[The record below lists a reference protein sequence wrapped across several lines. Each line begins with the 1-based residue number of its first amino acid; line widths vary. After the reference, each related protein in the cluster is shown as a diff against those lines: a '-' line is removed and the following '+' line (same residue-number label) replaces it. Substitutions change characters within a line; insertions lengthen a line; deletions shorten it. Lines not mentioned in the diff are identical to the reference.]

1 MKKSLACDDKKEEQS
16 GIVHLEDDPVPVDP
30 GVAGEEVLDL
40 EPTGDDLKGER
51 NGPIL
56 LYEPCPTM
64 SLWIWLSSHLTR
76 LLRDIEVDSFWPR
89 LS

>member
-40 EPTGDDLKGER
+40 EPTGNELIEEQ

-56 LYEPCPTM
+56 L
-64 SLWIWLSSHLTR
+64 
-76 LLRDIEVDSFWPR
+76 
-89 LS
+89 